1 MPIDLAEEV
10 RRGLSASPKTLSPS
24 LLYDEEGSRLYERIT
39 ELPEYYLTRAERSI
53 FAERADEIARL
64 SVGSAEKPLT
74 VVELGAG
81 SASKTEVLLAAILR
95 RQTTCVYVPID
106 ISKAALEGAARRL
119 AERLP
124 TARVRPILATHE
136 KAMAELAKLEGPW
149 LAMFIGSSIG
159 NLDDGEAARL
169 LRGLR
174 GALGPR
180 ARLLLGTDLRK
191 SPTVLVPAYDDA
203 AGVTAAFNKNVLAR
217 INRELAG
224 RFDLARFRHVARWN
238 DPLSRIEMHLE
249 SLDVQD
255 VRIDA
260 LGASIHFEAGE
271 TIHTESSVKY
281 DLARVGRVL
290 EAGGFAP
297 TSAYFDQERRFAV
310 HLAHAAP

>member
-1 MPIDLAEEV
+1 MPIDLAEQV
-10 RRGLSASPKTLSPS
+10 RRGLSASPKTLSPV
-24 LLYDEEGSRLYERIT
+24 LFYDEEGSRLYERIT

-64 SVGSAEKPLT
+64 AIGTAERPLA

-95 RQTTCVYVPID
+95 RQPGCLYLPVD
-106 ISKAALEGAARRL
+106 ISKAALDDAARRL

-124 TARVRPILATHE
+124 AVRVRPLMATNE
-136 KAMAELAKLEGPW
+136 AALSALAKVGGPS

-159 NLDDGEAARL
+159 NLDDSEATRL

-174 GALGPR
+174 GSLGPR
-180 ARLLLGTDLRK
+180 SMLLLGTDLRK
-191 SPTVLVPAYDDA
+191 SPAILVPAYDDA
-203 AGVTAAFNKNVLAR
+203 AGVTAAFNKNALAR
-217 INRELAG
+217 INRELGG
-224 RFDLARFRHVARWN
+224 RFDLARYRHVARWN
-238 DPLSRIEMHLE
+238 EPLSRIEMHLE

-260 LGASIHFEAGE
+260 LGTSFHFDAGE

-281 DLARVGRVL
+281 DLAHVGRLL
-290 EAGGFAP
+290 EVGGFSP
-297 TSAYFDQERRFAV
+297 TAVYFDRERRFAV
-310 HLAHAAP
+310 HLARATS